1 MKHSCPIL
9 LLEFALQKEK
19 QIIGLISSQFSGFVS
34 CVELLLV
41 HHKRLSANAEHR
53 FFFSLFNFL
62 ISSLPSVLYL

>member
-19 QIIGLISSQFSGFVS
+19 QIIGLISSKFSGFVS

-41 HHKRLSANAEHR
+41 HYKRLSANAEHR
-53 FFFSLFNFL
+53 FFFLSLTF
-62 ISSLPSVLYL
+62 